1 MTPLTDG
8 GADLRSRV
16 ARLSLEQKVR
26 LLTGAD
32 FWALYPEP
40 EVGLRRVVLSDGPAG
55 VRGETWD
62 ERDTSAN
69 VPSPTALAA
78 TWDCGRVEAI
88 GRLLAAEAR
97 RKGVDV
103 VLAPTVNLHRTPFG
117 GRHFECFS
125 EDPLL
130 TARVGV
136 AYVRGLQGCGVG
148 ATVKHFVGNDSE
160 TERMTVDV
168 RIDER
173 TLRELYLAPFEA
185 IVREAGAW
193 AVMAAYNGV
202 NGATMTESPLLR
214 AILHDEWGYD
224 GLVMSDWTAARSA
237 EPAARAALDL
247 AMPGPAS
254 RFGPWGDALVTAVQ
268 EGRVDEALIDD
279 KVLRIL
285 RLAARVGGLDDAVPV
300 SSVLTDTGPADIP
313 RELRATAAASFV
325 LARNEGS
332 SASPGGRPPQTPPDA
347 SPGGRPPQT
356 PPDASPGRRPP
367 QTPPDAAGRPDHA
380 VPLLPFDRSRLGR
393 VAVIGPNAEVA
404 RTLGGGSATVFPPY
418 TVSPLD
424 GLRAAGLDVAF
435 APGTLGHL
443 RTSAARAPWLL
454 RSDGSGP
461 GAEVRFFSS
470 SGDVVGSEQR
480 DAAVFRWMSGFG
492 SAGVPEEVARLEISC
507 VIRAT
512 EAGVYQLGV
521 SGLGRLRLLADE
533 TEVFDETLA
542 MREGADPG
550 EILMAPP
557 QRLAPLEL
565 AAGQSVAVRI
575 EHDVHS
581 SPMAGFG
588 TFLQLNLE
596 VPHGTDDEEI
606 AAAAR
611 IAADSDVAV
620 VVVGTT
626 AEVESEGFDR
636 SSLALP
642 GRQGELVRRVAA
654 ANPRTVVV
662 VNSGAPVLLPWAGQV
677 AAVLLT
683 WFGGQEFGHAL
694 ADVLLGDAEPGGR
707 LPTTWP
713 ASQDG
718 LPSAQPA
725 GGVLSYTEGLFI
737 GYRGYDRD
745 GREPLFPFG
754 HGQGYTTWSYD
765 SITVDCDLAEPPGTP
780 GVAVCVEVRNT
791 GSRPG
796 REIVQVYASRPDSAV
811 ERPVKWLAGFA
822 AVHADPGETV
832 NVGIMI
838 PERAFQHWADGGWA
852 LEAGTFTLAAGSS
865 SGSLPLTAT
874 VTVK

>member
-1 MTPLTDG
+1 MDAVVTPLTDG
-8 GADLRSRV
+8 GMDLRSRV
-16 ARLSLEQKVR
+16 ARLSVEQKVR
-26 LLTGAD
+26 LLTGAS

-40 EVGLRRVVLSDGPAG
+40 DAGLRRVVLSDGPAG

-78 TWDCGRVEAI
+78 SWDCERVEAI
-88 GRLLAAEAR
+88 GRLLAHEAR

-103 VLAPTVNLHRTPFG
+103 LLAPTVNLHRTPFG

-130 TARVGV
+130 TARIGA
-136 AYVRGLQGCGVG
+136 AYVRGLQNSGVG
-148 ATVKHFVGNDSE
+148 ATVKHFIGNDSE

-193 AVMAAYNGV
+193 SVMASYNGV

-214 AILHDEWGYD
+214 DILHDEWGYD
-224 GLVMSDWTAARSA
+224 GLVMSDWTAARST

-254 RFGPWGDALVTAVQ
+254 RFGPWGDALVEAVRD
-268 EGRVDEALIDD
+268 GRVDEALIDD

-285 RLAARVGGLDDAVPV
+285 RLAARVGGLTEVPAPPAPAAV
-300 SSVLTDTGPADIP
+300 DIP
-313 RELRATAAASFV
+313 DELSAAAAASFV
-325 LARNEGS
+325 LARNN
-332 SASPGGRPPQTPPDA
+332 D
-347 SPGGRPPQT
+347 
-356 PPDASPGRRPP
+356 
-367 QTPPDAAGRPDHA
+367 
-380 VPLLPFDRSRLGR
+380 LLPLSRSSLRR

-418 TVSPLD
+418 TVSPLE
-424 GLRAAGLDVAF
+424 GLRGAGLDVAF

-443 RTSAARAPWLL
+443 RTSAARPPWLL
-454 RSDGSGP
+454 RPGGSGS

-470 SGDVVGSEQR
+470 SGELVGSEQR
-480 DAAVFRWMSGFG
+480 DGTVFRWMNGFDSVG
-492 SAGVPEEVARLEISC
+492 APEEIARLEISC

-512 EAGVYQLGV
+512 EAGVYSLGV
-521 SGLGRLRLLADE
+521 SGLGQFRLLADGA
-533 TEVFDETLA
+533 EVFDETLA

-557 QRLAPLEL
+557 QRLAPVEL
-565 AAGQSVAVRI
+565 AAGQAVTVRL
-575 EHDVHS
+575 EHDVQS

-588 TFLQLNLE
+588 TFLQLDLE
-596 VPHGTDDEEI
+596 APHGTDDEEI
-606 AAAAR
+606 AAAVD
-611 IAADSDVAV
+611 AAAGSDVAV

-636 SSLALP
+636 TSLALP
-642 GRQGELVRRVAA
+642 GRQDELVRRVAA

-662 VNSGAPVLLPWAGQV
+662 VNAGAPVLLPWADDV

-683 WFGGQEFGHAL
+683 WFGGQEFGRAL
-694 ADVLLGDAEPGGR
+694 ADVLLGYAEPGGR

-713 ASQDG
+713 ASTEG
-718 LPSAQPA
+718 LPSTQPA
-725 GGVLSYTEGLFI
+725 DGVLSYSEGLFI

-754 HGQGYTTWSYD
+754 HGRGYTTWSYD
-765 SITVDCDLAEPPGTP
+765 AITVDCAAVDPASGP

-791 GSRPG
+791 GPRPG
-796 REIVQVYASRPDSAV
+796 REVVQLYASRPDSAV

-822 AVHADPGETV
+822 AVDADPGETV
-832 NVGIMI
+832 NVGILV
-838 PERAFQHWADGGWA
+838 PERVLAHWSDRGWT
-852 LEAGTFTLAAGSS
+852 LEAGTFTLSAGSS
-865 SGSLPLTAT
+865 SASLPLTASI
-874 VTVK
+874 TVK